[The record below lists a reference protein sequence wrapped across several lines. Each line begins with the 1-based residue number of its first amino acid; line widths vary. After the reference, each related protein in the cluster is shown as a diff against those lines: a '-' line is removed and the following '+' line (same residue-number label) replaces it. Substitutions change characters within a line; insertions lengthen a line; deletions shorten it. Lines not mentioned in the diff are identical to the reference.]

1 MPRVRWRHLF
11 GAPPPPYHA
20 VNGAVPAF
28 STALIL
34 TTIRLPSEGVPVST
48 FTDKLN
54 DQLANEF
61 AASQQYIAI
70 AVWYDNETLPLLAR
84 HFYRQAV
91 EERNHAMIIV
101 QYLLDA
107 QAPVTIPA
115 VEAPR
120 TGFADPIEPVQ
131 LALAQ
136 EKAVTAQIQE
146 LAKLAR
152 SEDDLVGEQ
161 FLAWFLK
168 EQLEE
173 MASMA
178 DLLRT
183 VERAVGDEHPPRG
196 VVPRADRDRRRGQ
209 ERQRPAGRR
218 RLALGTRSAGQCV
231 RRAGGR
237 PASSTSST

>member
-1 MPRVRWRHLF
+1 M
-11 GAPPPPYHA
+11 
-20 VNGAVPAF
+20 
-28 STALIL
+28 
-34 TTIRLPSEGVPVST
+34 ST
-48 FTDKLN
+48 FTDNLN

-107 QAPVTIPA
+107 QAPISIPA
-115 VEAPR
+115 VAGPR
-120 TGFADPIEPVQ
+120 NEFSDPIEPVRM
-131 LALAQ
+131 ALDQ
-136 EKAVTAQIQE
+136 EKTVTGQIQE
-146 LAKLAR
+146 LAKVAR
-152 SEDDLVGEQ
+152 AEGDLVGEQ

-173 MASMA
+173 MSSMA

-183 VERAVGDEHPPRG
+183 VERAAETNILLAEAYLARTQVGDAGKSE
-196 VVPRADRDRRRGQ
+196 
-209 ERQRPAGRR
+209 QRPTGRG
-218 RLALGTRSAGQCV
+218 RLALGTRSG
-231 RRAGGR
+231 
-237 PASSTSST
+237 

>member
-1 MPRVRWRHLF
+1 
-11 GAPPPPYHA
+11 
-20 VNGAVPAF
+20 
-28 STALIL
+28 
-34 TTIRLPSEGVPVST
+34 VST
-48 FTDKLN
+48 FTDNLN
-54 DQLANEF
+54 EQLANEF

-120 TGFADPIEPVQ
+120 AGFADPIEPVQ

-136 EKAVTAQIQE
+136 ERAVTAQIQD

-183 VERAVGDEHPPRG
+183 VERAAETNILLAESYLERTAIGDGGKSVNVPP
-196 VVPRADRDRRRGQ
+196 A
-209 ERQRPAGRR
+209 
-218 RLALGTRSAGQCV
+218 
-231 RRAGGR
+231 AGG
-237 PASSTSST
+237 SL